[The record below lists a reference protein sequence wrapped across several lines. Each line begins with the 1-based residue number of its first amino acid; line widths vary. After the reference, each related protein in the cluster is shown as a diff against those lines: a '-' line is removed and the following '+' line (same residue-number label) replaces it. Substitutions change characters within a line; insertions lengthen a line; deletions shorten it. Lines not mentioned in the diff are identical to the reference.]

1 MTDTFTL
8 PITLVTG
15 MTEQGK
21 TSLIKQLNR
30 YRVNTKKVIH
40 FRDPNSTYRCDAEG
54 PYFQKTPVT
63 EVFHDM
69 EATSYDELMALLY
82 HIQSQKDVDEIIVTK
97 AYDSNLDLLLYDTQ
111 KGGPF
116 FQITHHIHVIDAVNF
131 WFQYSSK
138 DTVQTKSIFH
148 AETVDHTIGELLV
161 LQLELADSLYIS
173 NEHRLNEERLNELI
187 WFLKKLNPLANI
199 MTHANF
205 NKHTS
210 SIGDTI
216 WPEEHKADYLY
227 RHQLQAFK
235 PKSPLALV
243 GDYGI
248 ETFIYQSNS
257 PASLSQLKA
266 FFSHLPDG
274 ILRTKGVCYT
284 PFTHESHTISQ
295 VGASVEIMSED
306 PPYVK
311 PSTSEYLTEFLFIG
325 QHLNPQSIREKL
337 DICLSDVSYPLT
349 KEH

>member
-1 MTDTFTL
+1 
-8 PITLVTG
+8 

-21 TSLIKQLNR
+21 TALIKQMHR
-30 YRVNTKKVIH
+30 HSFKTKKVIL
-40 FRDPNSTYRCDAEG
+40 FRDPHSTYRYDAEG
-54 PYFQKTPVT
+54 PHFQKTPVT

-69 EATSYDELMALLY
+69 EATSYDELMTLLY

-97 AYDSNLDLLLYDTQ
+97 AYDSNVDLLLYDTQ
-111 KGGPF
+111 KGAPF
-116 FQITHHIHVIDAVNF
+116 FQITHHIHVIDAVSF

-138 DTVQTKSIFH
+138 DTIQTKSILH
-148 AETVDHTIGELLV
+148 AEAVDHTIGELLV
-161 LQLELADSLYIS
+161 HQLELADSLYIS
-173 NEHRLNEERLNELI
+173 NEKRLNEERLSELI

-199 MTHANF
+199 IPHHDF
-205 NKHTS
+205 NNHTAFIS
-210 SIGDTI
+210 DTV
-216 WPEEHKADYLY
+216 WPEERTTDYLY
-227 RHQLQAFK
+227 HLQMQAFK

-274 ILRTKGVCYT
+274 ILRTKGVCHN
-284 PFTHESHTISQ
+284 PFDRESHTISQ
-295 VGASVEIMSED
+295 VGASVEIMSEEC
-306 PPYVK
+306 PYAK
-311 PSTSEYLTEFLFIG
+311 HSTPDYLTEFLFIG

-337 DICLSDVSYPLT
+337 DTCLLDVSYPLI